1 MDWSKIQLLDK
12 ELDTARFNHGNVL
25 GYLSYHLQYYFDQKP
40 IAHVVIDLDVQLLV
54 SGKFTRPDLTLIFNE
69 NLSHLTDNGIYEG
82 APDIVIEA
90 VSEASLMQ
98 DVDFKKALYAAEGI
112 PEYWIVFPE
121 MKLLTIYQLVNGN
134 YQPLSHAI
142 ERGTVYSQVL
152 PDFQLEV
159 SQIFKGVRM
168 NKNFNNIDL
177 IVE

>member
-1 MDWSKIQLLDK
+1 MHLSEIQLLDK
-12 ELDTARFNHGNVL
+12 KLDIPRYNHGNVL
-25 GYLSYHLQYYFDQKP
+25 AFLTHIILNYLDSNPVAVL
-40 IAHVVIDLDVQLLV
+40 ALDLEVRLSV
-54 SGKFTRPDLTLIFNE
+54 WGKRIRPDIAVILNE
-69 NLSHLTDNGIYEG
+69 HESHLTEDGIYEG

-90 VSEASLMQ
+90 ISESSFIQ

-177 IVE
+177 IIE